1 MEMLLRKYF
10 QKELNAQFSTLLN
23 ERSLRLLK
31 TRSEKFKVRQFHSKP
46 VKSVFQGY
54 NNKSEMHYWFE
65 TYVCIPLAHLSF
77 RVAEPDCTIRK
88 IAKLLLKYKLEEDTE
103 MANVVSVDH
112 TLVVDGMA
120 CVRQIKTHDL
130 SY

>member
-1 MEMLLRKYF
+1 
-10 QKELNAQFSTLLN
+10 
-23 ERSLRLLK
+23 
-31 TRSEKFKVRQFHSKP
+31 
-46 VKSVFQGY
+46 
-54 NNKSEMHYWFE
+54 
-65 TYVCIPLAHLSF
+65 
-77 RVAEPDCTIRK
+77 
-88 IAKLLLKYKLEEDTE
+88 